1 MKTFLTHW
9 SIRNPVITLALYIG
23 VIILCVLTLIIIPVR
38 MMPYVQSPLVAVIT
52 MAAGQTPTEVE
63 THISK
68 PIEQRLTV
76 LDGVR
81 FVRSSSQQD
90 MSLVTIQFAWGGD
103 IDTAVQEVQSVMKA
117 AEGDLPLDGI
127 NTRSYWVLPIDPLNR
142 PVLTLA
148 LKGEGWDS
156 VQLREFADNTLVDR
170 LTQVTDV
177 QAVSIFGGY
186 GRQLQVIVDRQKLA
200 AYGLSILDVRD
211 AIDKNNVSEGAGVL
225 TRGDTEILVRADD
238 RALNAQMV
246 GDYPLYEMGGKIV
259 YIRDV
264 AEVKDTYEEKRSGYR
279 YNGQSALAVN
289 IIQKPDSSSPKVIE
303 RVRKELAKIEA
314 QYPGIEFQEAY
325 DNSFL
330 VELIKDST
338 IGELLISV
346 LLAGIVILVF
356 LEDFRATAIVMISI
370 PMSLALSMLPFIPIS
385 MSLNSSTLVGMMMA
399 IGKLVDDSIIV
410 IDSIE
415 RHLKLEK
422 SPRKAAI
429 EGTGEVFLASAAASC
444 VMIAALL
451 PTVLAGGLTGL
462 MFVGLVYPM
471 VFAFISSLL
480 VSITLI
486 PLLAAFFL
494 KPLGKTK
501 NKKRGASHFCKSITE
516 SNDNPR
522 GSAPLKKAN
531 VPNWDAP
538 KKRTWLQWLLSPFHY
553 GFIALEKGYG
563 WLLDISLNNREITL
577 AIAGAFI
584 VLAFALYPFIPQE
597 MMPLGDSGQFMATL
611 ELEPGVSFQR
621 TNEVAKQ
628 FEEII
633 LEQPE
638 IDKVSSEIGFEFTRN
653 STYFSAYSMGGV
665 NTASMI
671 VTLKPLGERQRDI
684 WQVMDA
690 IETQANATIP
700 GIRRIAMKEMGV
712 DVMATSAAPIQI
724 AVYGE
729 DLNILHGL
737 AQQVLTI
744 AENNPDIVMTHTSSS
759 LKQPEYQLK
768 IDRRR
773 AQELGLSLAMV
784 SEQAKYALNG
794 GYTRT
799 FYNRPN
805 LRQNTILVRYNQQ
818 NRGNFQDLAS
828 TYLTTPNGE
837 QIPLSMVAR
846 LEPSQGPTLVERV
859 NGRWVVYVNGFYRKR
874 NPASMNLSMAVAMQA
889 AEEITFPPGY
899 GLDSMGDMTDMM
911 IEFDR
916 LLKGLVVSLILIYLI
931 LVIQFGSFIQPLVMM
946 LSIPLELVG
955 VFGALLLA
963 KQTLSTVSIL
973 GIIILSGIAV
983 SSAILL
989 LELILTK
996 RQEGVPRMQAIKESG
1011 PVRLKAIFMTTLT
1024 TMIVVVRLAFYPE
1037 TGMDA
1042 YSPIATVILGGLTV
1056 STLLTLIVIPVVY
1069 TFVDDFIM
1077 GVKKLT
1083 KNINKIRT

>member
-1 MKTFLTHW
+1 MKSLLTQW
-9 SIRNPVITLALYIG
+9 SIRNPVITIALYIG
-23 VIILCVLTLIIIPVR
+23 VIILSVLTLIIIPVR
-38 MMPYVQSPLVAVIT
+38 MMPYVQSPLVAIVT
-52 MAAGQTPTEVE
+52 MATGQTPTEVE

-90 MSLVTIQFAWGGD
+90 MSLVTVQFAWGGN
-103 IDTAVQEVQSVMKA
+103 IDSAVQEVQSVMKA

-148 LKGEGWDS
+148 LRGDGWDP

-170 LTQVTDV
+170 LTQVTNV

-186 GRQLQVIVDRQKLA
+186 RRQLQIIVNRQKLA
-200 AYGLSILDVRD
+200 AYGLSILDVRN
-211 AIDKNNVSEGAGVL
+211 AIDRNNISQGAGVL
-225 TRGDTEILVRADD
+225 TRGDTEILVRVDD
-238 RALNAQMV
+238 RAVNAQMV
-246 GDYPLYEMGGKIV
+246 ADYPLYEMGGRIV

-279 YNGQSALAVN
+279 YNGESALAVN
-289 IIQKPDSSSPKVIE
+289 IIQKPDSSSPQVISSI
-303 RVRKELAKIEA
+303 RKELAQIKL
-314 QYPGIEFQEAY
+314 QYPGLEFEEAY

-330 VELIKDST
+330 VNLIKDST
-338 IGELLISV
+338 TGELLISV
-346 LLAGIVILVF
+346 LLAGIIILIF

-370 PMSLALSMLPFIPIS
+370 PMSLALSLLPFMPLA
-385 MSLNSSTLVGMMMA
+385 MSLNSSTLIGMMMA

-410 IDSIE
+410 IDSID
-415 RHLKLEK
+415 RHLKLGK
-422 SPRKAAI
+422 NPRKAAI

-462 MFVGLVYPM
+462 MFIGLVYPM
-471 VFAFISSLL
+471 VFAFIASLL

-494 KPLGKTK
+494 KPIGRETGKI
-501 NKKRGASHFCKSITE
+501 KS
-516 SNDNPR
+516 
-522 GSAPLKKAN
+522 
-531 VPNWDAP
+531 
-538 KKRTWLQWLLSPFHY
+538 WLQRLLSPVST
-553 GFIALEKGYG
+553 GFANLEKGYS
-563 WLLDISLNNREITL
+563 WLLNISLNNREITL
-577 AIAGAFI
+577 ALTGALI
-584 VLAFALYPFIPQE
+584 VFAFAIYDFIPQE

-611 ELEPGVSFQR
+611 EVEPGASFQR
-621 TNEVAKQ
+621 TDQASQQ
-628 FEEII
+628 FEEI
-633 LEQPE
+633 LLAQPE
-638 IDKVSSEIGFEFTRN
+638 IDKVSTEVGFEFTRN

-684 WQVMDA
+684 WQIMDDV
-690 IETQANATIP
+690 ENQAQQTIP
-700 GIRRIAMKEMGV
+700 GLRRISMKEMGV

-729 DLNILHGL
+729 ELETLHDL
-737 AQQVLTI
+737 AQQVLKI
-744 AENNPDIVMTHTSSS
+744 AANNPDIVMTHTSSS
-759 LKQPEYQLK
+759 FTQPEYQLK
-768 IDRRR
+768 LDRRR
-773 AQELGLSLAMV
+773 AQELGLNLAMV

-794 GYTRT
+794 GYTRS
-799 FYNRPN
+799 FYNLPN
-805 LRQNTILVRYNQQ
+805 LRPNGILVRYDQE

-828 TYLTTPNGE
+828 TYITTPGGE
-837 QIPLSMVAR
+837 QIPLSMVAS

-859 NGRWVVYVNGFYRKR
+859 NGKRVVYVNGFYRKR
-874 NPASMNLSMAVAMQA
+874 NPASMNLSMAIAMQA
-889 AEEITFPPGY
+889 GQDITFPPGY

-916 LLKGLVVSLILIYLI
+916 LLKGLIVSLILIYLI
-931 LVIQFGSFIQPLVMM
+931 LVIQFSSFIQPLVMM
-946 LSIPLELVG
+946 LSIPLELLG
-955 VFGALLLA
+955 VFGALILA
-963 KQTLSTVSIL
+963 QQTLSTVSIL
-973 GIIILSGIAV
+973 GIIILSGISV
-983 SSAILL
+983 SAAILL

-996 RQEGVPRMQAIKESG
+996 RQAGVPRREAIQESG

-1024 TMIVVVRLAFYPE
+1024 TMIVLVRLAFYPE

-1042 YSPIATVILGGLTV
+1042 YSPIATVILGGLSI

-1069 TFVDDFIM
+1069 TFVDDLIM
-1077 GVKKLT
+1077 SLQKLN
-1083 KNINKIRT
+1083 KNLSSFYL

>member
-1 MKTFLTHW
+1 MKTFLTRW
-9 SIRNPVITLALYIG
+9 SIKNPVVTIALYLG
-23 VIILCVLTLIIIPVR
+23 VIILSVLTLILIPVR

-52 MAAGQTPTEVE
+52 MAPGQSPLEIE
-63 THISK
+63 TDISK

-90 MSLVTIQFAWGGD
+90 MSLVTVQFAWGGN
-103 IDTAVQEVQSVMKA
+103 IDNAVQEVQSVMKA
-117 AEGDLPLDGI
+117 AEGDLPIDGI

-148 LKGEGWDS
+148 LTGEGWDQ

-177 QAVSIFGGY
+177 QSVSIFGGY
-186 GRQLQVIVDRQKLA
+186 RRQLQVIVDRQKLA

-211 AIDKNNVSEGAGVL
+211 AIDENNVSQGAGVL
-225 TRGDTEILVRADD
+225 TQGEREILVRADD

-246 GDYPLYEMGGKIV
+246 RDYPLYEMGGRIV
-259 YIRDV
+259 YVRDV
-264 AEVKDTYEEKRSGYR
+264 AQVKDTYEERRSGYR
-279 YNGQSALAVN
+279 YNGESALAVN
-289 IIQKPDSSSPKVIE
+289 IIQKPDSSSPQVIE
-303 RVRKELAKIEA
+303 RVRQELDKIKA
-314 QYPGIEFQEAY
+314 QYPGLEFQEAY
-325 DNSFL
+325 DNAFL
-330 VELIKDST
+330 VKLIKDST
-338 IGELLISV
+338 TGELLISV
-346 LLAGIVILVF
+346 ILAGIVILVF

-370 PMSLALSMLPFIPIS
+370 PMSLALSLLPFIPMN

-410 IDSIE
+410 IDSID
-415 RHLKLEK
+415 RQLKAGK
-422 SPRKAAI
+422 TPRQAAI
-429 EGTGEVFLASAAASC
+429 QGTGQVFLASAAASC

-451 PTVLAGGLTGL
+451 PTILAGGLTGL

-471 VFAFISSLL
+471 VFAFIASLL

-494 KPLGKTK
+494 KPIGQTQGKRK
-501 NKKRGASHFCKSITE
+501 
-516 SNDNPR
+516 
-522 GSAPLKKAN
+522 
-531 VPNWDAP
+531 
-538 KKRTWLQWLLSPFHY
+538 TWLQWLLSPFHY

-563 WLLDISLNNREITL
+563 WLLDISLNNREIAL

-611 ELEPGVSFQR
+611 ELEPGASFER
-621 TNEVAKQ
+621 TEQASQQ
-628 FEEII
+628 FEQIL

-638 IDKVSSEIGFEFTRN
+638 IEKVSAEIGFEFTRN
-653 STYFSAYSMGGV
+653 SSYFSGYSMGGV
-665 NTASMI
+665 NSASMI

-684 WQVMDA
+684 WQVMDGV
-690 IETQANATIP
+690 EDQAKRTIP
-700 GIRRIAMKEMGV
+700 GLRRVAMKEMGV

-729 DLNILHGL
+729 DLGVLHGL
-737 AQQVLTI
+737 AQRVLEI
-744 AENNPDIVMTHTSSS
+744 AQNTPDLFMAHTSST
-759 LKQPEYQLK
+759 LTQPEYQLK
-768 IDRRR
+768 LDRRR
-773 AQELGLSLAMV
+773 ARELGLTLEEVA
-784 SEQAKYALNG
+784 EQARYALNG
-794 GYTRT
+794 GFTRK

-805 LRQNTILVRYNQQ
+805 LRQNTILVRYDED

-828 TYLTTPNGE
+828 TYITTPNG
-837 QIPLSMVAR
+837 QQVPLAMVAR
-846 LEPSQGPTLVERV
+846 LETSNGPTLIERV
-859 NGRWVVYVNGFYRKR
+859 NGRRVVYVNGFYRKI
-874 NPASMNLSMAVAMQA
+874 NPASMNLSMAIAMQA
-889 AEEITFPPGY
+889 GEELEFPPGY

-916 LLKGLVVSLILIYLI
+916 LLKGLIVSLVLIYLI

-996 RQEGVPRMQAIKESG
+996 RQEGVPRSQAIREAG
-1011 PVRLKAIFMTTLT
+1011 PIRLKAIFMTTLT

-1069 TFVDDFIM
+1069 TFVDDIITAF
-1077 GVKKLT
+1077 KKLG
-1083 KNINKIRT
+1083 KKINQTTDLQY

>member
-1 MKTFLTHW
+1 MKTFLTRW
-9 SIRNPVITLALYIG
+9 SIKNPVVTIALYLG
-23 VIILCVLTLIIIPVR
+23 VIILSVLTLILIPVR
-38 MMPYVQSPLVAVIT
+38 MMPYVQSPLVAIVT
-52 MAAGQTPTEVE
+52 MAPGQSPLEIE
-63 THISK
+63 TDISK

-90 MSLVTIQFAWGGD
+90 MSLVTVQFAWGGN
-103 IDTAVQEVQSVMKA
+103 IDNAVQEVQSVMKA
-117 AEGDLPLDGI
+117 TEGDLPLDGI

-148 LKGEGWDS
+148 LTGEGWDW

-186 GRQLQVIVDRQKLA
+186 RRQLQVIVDPQKLA
-200 AYGLSILDVRD
+200 AYRLSILDIRD
-211 AIDKNNVSEGAGVL
+211 AIDKNNVSQGAGVL
-225 TRGDTEILVRADD
+225 TQGDREILVRTND
-238 RALNAQMV
+238 RALNPQV
-246 GDYPLYEMGGKIV
+246 VLDYPLYEIDGRIV

-264 AEVKDTYEEKRSGYR
+264 AQVKDTYEERRSSYR
-279 YNGQSALAVN
+279 YNGTSALAVN
-289 IIQKPDSSSPKVIE
+289 IIQKPDSSSPQVIE
-303 RVRKELAKIEA
+303 RVRKELEQIKV
-314 QYPGIEFQEAY
+314 QYPGLEFQEAY
-325 DNSFL
+325 DNAFL
-330 VELIKDST
+330 VKLIKDST
-338 IGELLISV
+338 TNELLISV

-370 PMSLALSMLPFIPIS
+370 PMSLALSILPFIPIS

-410 IDSIE
+410 IDSID
-415 RHLKLEK
+415 RQLKAGQT
-422 SPRKAAI
+422 PRQAAI
-429 EGTGEVFLASAAASC
+429 KGTGEVFLASAAASC

-451 PTVLAGGLTGL
+451 PTILAGGLTGL

-471 VFAFISSLL
+471 VFAFIASLL

-501 NKKRGASHFCKSITE
+501 EKGK
-516 SNDNPR
+516 
-522 GSAPLKKAN
+522 
-531 VPNWDAP
+531 
-538 KKRTWLQWLLSPFHY
+538 TWLQWLLSPFHY
-553 GFIALEKGYG
+553 GFMALEKGYG
-563 WLLDISLNNREITL
+563 WLLDLSLRNREITL

-597 MMPLGDSGQFMATL
+597 MMPLGDSGQFMATV
-611 ELEPGVSFQR
+611 ELEPGTSFER
-621 TNEVAKQ
+621 TNEASRQ
-628 FEEII
+628 FEEIL

-638 IDKVSSEIGFEFTRN
+638 IDKVSAEIGFEFTRN
-653 STYFSAYSMGGV
+653 STYFSGYSMGGV
-665 NTASMI
+665 NTNSMM

-684 WQVMDA
+684 WQIMDA
-690 IETQANATIP
+690 VEAEAKVTIP
-700 GIRRIAMKEMGV
+700 GLRRIAMKEMGV

-729 DLNILHGL
+729 DLQVLHGL
-737 AQQVLTI
+737 ANQVLGI
-744 AENNPDIVMTHTSSS
+744 AEKNPDLYMTHTSSS
-759 LKQPEYQLK
+759 LTQPEYQLK

-773 AQELGLSLAMV
+773 AQELGLTVEEV
-784 SEQAKYALNG
+784 SQQAKYALSG
-794 GYTRT
+794 GFTRK

-805 LRQNTILVRYNQQ
+805 LRQNTILVRYDEND
-818 NRGNFQDLAS
+818 RGNFQDLAS
-828 TYLTTPNGE
+828 TYITTPSGQ
-837 QIPLSMVAR
+837 QIPLTMVAR
-846 LEPSQGPTLVERV
+846 LEPNNGPTIIERV
-859 NGRWVVYVNGFYRKR
+859 NGRRVVYVNGFYRKS
-874 NPASMNLSMAVAMQA
+874 NPASMNLSMAIAMEA
-889 AEEITFPPGY
+889 GAELEFPPGY

-916 LLKGLVVSLILIYLI
+916 LLKGLIVSLILIYLI

-946 LSIPLELVG
+946 FSIPLELLG

-996 RQEGVPRMQAIKESG
+996 RQQGIPRSQAIRESG
-1011 PVRLKAIFMTTLT
+1011 PIRLKAIFMTTLT

-1069 TFVDDFIM
+1069 TFVDDIITVFKNL
-1077 GVKKLT
+1077 GKKDR
-1083 KNINKIRT
+1083 KEFRI